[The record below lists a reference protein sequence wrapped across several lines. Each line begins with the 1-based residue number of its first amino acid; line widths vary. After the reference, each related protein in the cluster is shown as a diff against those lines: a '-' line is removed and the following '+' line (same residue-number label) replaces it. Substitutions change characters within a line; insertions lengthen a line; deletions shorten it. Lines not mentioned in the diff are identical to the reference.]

1 LIKVVDLKKSY
12 GRIEA
17 LKGISFEVKQGS
29 IFGFIGKNGAGKTT
43 TMNILTGLMRFDS
56 GKVLIKGLDF
66 LKNKAKLL
74 KSIGY
79 LPESP
84 VFYDYM
90 SGYEYLNFIG
100 EITGQEIKKLNQNIL
115 HLLDKV
121 NLKKQSK
128 RRISSYSRGMKQ
140 RLALAVSIMNDPEIL
155 FLDEPASALDPEG
168 RMEMLELI
176 ENLNAQNITI
186 FLSTHILN
194 DAERVCDKICIIDDG
209 RIILNEKL
217 SDLYDRYIQPVF
229 DIEFE
234 NELKDEV
241 EIFNKLKWIDGIKT
255 SGKIISLT
263 VNNIKNAKSEILKII
278 SSLDNFVS
286 SFQVRKSSLE
296 DIFIKITNHYDKQQ

>member
-1 LIKVVDLKKSY
+1 LIKVADLKKNY
-12 GRIEA
+12 GHLEA
-17 LKGISFEVKQGS
+17 LKGISFEVDQGS

-43 TMNILTGLMRFDS
+43 TMNILTGLMKFDT
-56 GKVLIKGLDF
+56 GKVFIKDVDF
-66 LKNKAKLL
+66 LKNKSKLL

-79 LPESP
+79 LPEFP

-100 EITGQEIKKLNQNIL
+100 EITGQEIKNLNQNIL
-115 HLLDKV
+115 ELLNKV

-128 RRISSYSRGMKQ
+128 RRISGYSRGMKQ
-140 RLALAVSIMNDPEIL
+140 RLALAVAMMNNPEIL

-176 ENLNAQNITI
+176 ENLRDQNITI

-209 RIILNEKL
+209 RIILDEKL
-217 SDLYDRYIQPVF
+217 SDLYNSYIQPVF
-229 DIEFE
+229 DIEIE
-234 NELKDEV
+234 NEIKDEKEV
-241 EIFNKLKWIDGIKT
+241 FNKLKWIDSIKT

-263 VNNIKNAKSEILKII
+263 VNNIENAKSEILKII
-278 SSLDNFVS
+278 SSMNNFVS

-296 DIFIKITNHYDKQQ
+296 DIFIKITNQHDKQQ

>member
-29 IFGFIGKNGAGKTT
+29 VFGFIGKNGAGKTT

-56 GKVLIKGLDF
+56 GKVFIKDLDF
-66 LKNKAKLL
+66 TKNKEKIL

-79 LPESP
+79 LPELP

-90 SGYEYLNFIG
+90 SGREYLNFIG

-115 HLLDKV
+115 HLLETV
-121 NLKKQSK
+121 NLKNQSK
-128 RRISSYSRGMKQ
+128 RRISGYSRGMKQ
-140 RLALAVSIMNDPEIL
+140 RLALAVAIMNDPEIL

-194 DAERVCDKICIIDDG
+194 DAERVCDKICILDDG
-209 RIILNEKL
+209 RIILDDKL
-217 SDLYDRYIQPVF
+217 SDLYDRYMQPVF

-234 NELKDEV
+234 NDIKDEV
-241 EIFNKLKWIDGIKT
+241 EIFSKLKWIDSIKT
-255 SGKIISLT
+255 SGRIISLT

-278 SSLDNFVS
+278 SSLNNFVS
-286 SFQVRKSSLE
+286 SFQIRKSSLE
-296 DIFIKITNHYDKQQ
+296 DIFMKLTDHHDKQQ

>member
-29 IFGFIGKNGAGKTT
+29 VFGFIGKNGAGKTT

-56 GKVLIKGLDF
+56 GKVFIKDLDF
-66 LKNKAKLL
+66 TKNKEKIL

-79 LPESP
+79 LPELP

-90 SGYEYLNFIG
+90 SGREYLNFIG

-115 HLLDKV
+115 HLLETV
-121 NLKKQSK
+121 NLKNQSK
-128 RRISSYSRGMKQ
+128 RRISGYSRGMKQ
-140 RLALAVSIMNDPEIL
+140 RLALAVAIMNDPEIL

-194 DAERVCDKICIIDDG
+194 DAERVCDKICILDDG
-209 RIILNEKL
+209 RIILDDKL
-217 SDLYDRYIQPVF
+217 SDLYDRYMQPVF

-234 NELKDEV
+234 NDIKDEV
-241 EIFNKLKWIDGIKT
+241 EIFSKLKWIDSIKT
-255 SGKIISLT
+255 SGRIISLT

-278 SSLDNFVS
+278 SSLNNFVS
-286 SFQVRKSSLE
+286 SFQIRKSSLE
-296 DIFIKITNHYDKQQ
+296 DIFMKITDHHDKQQ

>member
-17 LKGISFEVKQGS
+17 LKGISFEVRQGS
-29 IFGFIGKNGAGKTT
+29 VFGFIGKNGAGKTT

-56 GKVLIKGLDF
+56 GKVFIKDLDF
-66 LKNKAKLL
+66 TKNKEKIL

-79 LPESP
+79 LPELP

-90 SGYEYLNFIG
+90 SGREYLNFIG

-115 HLLDKV
+115 HLLETV
-121 NLKKQSK
+121 NLKNQSK
-128 RRISSYSRGMKQ
+128 RRISGYSRGMKQ
-140 RLALAVSIMNDPEIL
+140 RLALAVAIMNDPEIL

-194 DAERVCDKICIIDDG
+194 DAERVCDKICILDDG
-209 RIILNEKL
+209 RIILDDKL
-217 SDLYDRYIQPVF
+217 SDLYDRYMQPVF

-234 NELKDEV
+234 NDIKDEV
-241 EIFNKLKWIDGIKT
+241 EIFSKLKWIDSIKT
-255 SGKIISLT
+255 SGRIISLT

-278 SSLDNFVS
+278 SSLNNFVS
-286 SFQVRKSSLE
+286 SFQIRKSSLE
-296 DIFIKITNHYDKQQ
+296 DIFMKITDHHDKQQ

>member
-1 LIKVVDLKKSY
+1 LIKVADLKKNY
-12 GRIEA
+12 GRLEA
-17 LKGISFEVKQGS
+17 LKGISFEVDKGS

-43 TMNILTGLMRFDS
+43 TMNILTGLMKFDT
-56 GKVLIKGLDF
+56 GKVFIKDLDF
-66 LKNKAKLL
+66 LKNKSKLL
-74 KSIGY
+74 KLIGY
-79 LPESP
+79 LPEFP

-100 EITGQEIKKLNQNIL
+100 EITGQEIKYLNQNIL
-115 HLLDKV
+115 ELLDKV

-128 RRISSYSRGMKQ
+128 RRISGYSRGMKQ
-140 RLALAVSIMNDPEIL
+140 RLALAVALMNNPEIL

-176 ENLNAQNITI
+176 ENLRDQNITI

-217 SDLYDRYIQPVF
+217 SDLYDSYIQPVF

-234 NELKDEV
+234 NEIKDEKEV
-241 EIFNKLKWIDGIKT
+241 FNKLKWVDSIKT

-263 VNNIKNAKSEILKII
+263 VNNIENAKSEILKII
-278 SSLDNFVS
+278 SGLNNFVS

-296 DIFIKITNHYDKQQ
+296 DIFIKITNHHDKQQ